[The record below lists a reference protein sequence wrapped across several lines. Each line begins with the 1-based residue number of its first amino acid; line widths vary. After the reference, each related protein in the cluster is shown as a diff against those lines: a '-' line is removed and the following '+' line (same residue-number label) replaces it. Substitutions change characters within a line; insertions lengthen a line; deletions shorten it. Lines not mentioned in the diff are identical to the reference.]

1 MENLNSGVLAIDCS
15 SLKSLID
22 KGDVILID
30 VRETHEFEYENI
42 PGSFLLPL
50 SFLDKSVFPSIDKNR
65 VVFMCA
71 MGTRSIAAIK
81 QLRMTNLK
89 NIFYLE
95 GGIGAWKKAGYS
107 TQGGKFE
114 SLDWSI

>member
-1 MENLNSGVLAIDCS
+1 
-15 SLKSLID
+15 
-22 KGDVILID
+22 
-30 VRETHEFEYENI
+30 
-42 PGSFLLPL
+42 
-50 SFLDKSVFPSIDKNR
+50 
-65 VVFMCA
+65 MCA

-114 SLDWSI
+114 ALDWSI